1 MEATPPTSTTPPAA
15 PRFSVVV
22 AAHQTGPWLRQAIG
36 SLESQ
41 SFRDFEAIIHVE
53 ESTDDSLAIARA
65 AAARDSRFL
74 AVPAPKSGSA
84 SAGRNFGILRARGEY
99 LVFLDGDD
107 WLAPGM
113 LGKIDAKLRL
123 AGPLDILAFAA
134 VSTDGSVVDWAT
146 APRMANFAAADSEG
160 VFSGLDAMRA
170 IRKRNIRF
178 LGYSWMNV
186 FRTEFLRRHRLFQTE
201 GLVLE
206 DAEHLDRALFF
217 ARRVSFLDEPLYA
230 YRRRNDSA
238 STRVPANIV
247 FSAARQIRNL
257 VDFTRAHSVPPDI
270 VSFWADQWLGFF
282 YWMLFHPATSRKLSD
297 TDIREAL
304 GILAGNGGLALVAG
318 FSGRASRFRRIA
330 WPFVRLAAKGWL
342 LPARL
347 FFRKFYY
354 PLVALRE
361 RRRQDRNRE
370 PRP

>member
-1 MEATPPTSTTPPAA
+1 METAFPNPTPPPAA

-22 AAHQTGPWLRQAIG
+22 AAHQTEPWLRQAIG

-41 SFRDFEAIIHVE
+41 SFRDFEAIVHVE
-53 ESTDDSLAIARA
+53 DSTDGSLGIARA
-65 AAARDSRFL
+65 TAARDPRFL

-134 VSTDGSVVDWAT
+134 VSAGGSEVDWAT
-146 APRMANFAAADSEG
+146 APRMANFEAADSDC
-160 VFSGLDAMRA
+160 VFPGLDAMRA
-170 IRKRNIRF
+170 IRKRHARF
-178 LGYSWMNV
+178 LGYSWMNA
-186 FRTEFLRRHRLFQTE
+186 FRTEFLRRNRLFQAE

-230 YRRRNDSA
+230 YRRRTGSA
-238 STRVPANIV
+238 STRVAADIV
-247 FSAARQIRNL
+247 FSAARHIRNL
-257 VDFTRAHSVPPDI
+257 ADFARAHSVPPDI
-270 VSFWADQWLGFF
+270 VSFWADRWLGFF

-297 TDIREAL
+297 ADIREAL
-304 GILAGNGGLALVAG
+304 GILAGNGGLDLVAG
-318 FSGRASRFRRIA
+318 FSGRASRFRRLA
-330 WPFVRLAAKGWL
+330 WPFVRLAAKGKL